1 MNKIKQKFLISRIRK
16 GDSEAFREIY
26 QIFSNRIYRFI
37 FFRLPN
43 ESDAQDLLQETF
55 LNLWDYL
62 NNKEK
67 EVKNLQ
73 ALLYQIAKNLVANYY
88 KNNDAKLSN
97 EVSIEEIEY
106 KVGESENLNQKIDIR
121 ISIKN
126 IHQKL
131 NKLNPEHREII
142 KLRFLDDLSHKQI
155 AQILN
160 KTENNVRVLFHRAL
174 KELRI
179 ILKQEEEKN
188 D

>member
-1 MNKIKQKFLISRIRK
+1 
-16 GDSEAFREIY
+16 
-26 QIFSNRIYRFI
+26 
-37 FFRLPN
+37 
-43 ESDAQDLLQETF
+43 
-55 LNLWDYL
+55 
-62 NNKEK
+62 
-67 EVKNLQ
+67 
-73 ALLYQIAKNLVANYY
+73 LLYQIAKNLVANYY